1 METTVENKEYFSTII
16 DAMTDLIRV
25 VDEEGR
31 ILMINAAMQEV
42 AGSCLGKQ
50 CFECL
55 GESSPCPDCV
65 REGVLQSGRIAR
77 AERTIRGRCYSL
89 TAAPVKDGGGNTRAV
104 VEVFRDIS
112 DMANLRNR
120 ASIMG
125 SVTYS
130 YKDRYSIA
138 AALRGDGSSMVSD
151 NNTFAHAELYSV

>member
-65 REGVLQSGRIAR
+65 LKACSKAAGSPVQREPSA
-77 AERTIRGRCYSL
+77 
-89 TAAPVKDGGGNTRAV
+89 
-104 VEVFRDIS
+104 
-112 DMANLRNR
+112 
-120 ASIMG
+120 
-125 SVTYS
+125 
-130 YKDRYSIA
+130 
-138 AALRGDGSSMVSD
+138 GD
-151 NNTFAHAELYSV
+151 AIP

>member
-55 GESSPCPDCV
+55 GNPPCPDCV

-77 AERTIRGRCYSL
+77 AENH
-89 TAAPVKDGGGNTRAV
+89 PRAML
-104 VEVFRDIS
+104 FP
-112 DMANLRNR
+112 
-120 ASIMG
+120 
-125 SVTYS
+125 
-130 YKDRYSIA
+130 
-138 AALRGDGSSMVSD
+138 
-151 NNTFAHAELYSV
+151 